1 MTAYMQC
8 FCKCVRFRFFLCVSM
23 FFVFVFLC
31 VFPVELGIG
40 ARSQKTRIMGL
51 PGRQR
56 SLTITS
62 AVWIECINVTD

>member
-1 MTAYMQC
+1 
-8 FCKCVRFRFFLCVSM
+8 M
-23 FFVFVFLC
+23 FFVFVLLR

-51 PGRQR
+51 PGRQS

-62 AVWIECINVTD
+62 AVWIECRNVTADWQTDRRTPGDNKDRAYA